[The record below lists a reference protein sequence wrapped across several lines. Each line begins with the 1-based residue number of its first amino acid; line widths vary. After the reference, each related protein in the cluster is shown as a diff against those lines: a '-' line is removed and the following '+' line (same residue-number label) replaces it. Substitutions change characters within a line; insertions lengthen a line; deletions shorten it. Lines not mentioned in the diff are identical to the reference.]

1 MGFMSVDEQMKI
13 LMRGVV
19 DLVSEE
25 ELRQKLERSVKTGR
39 PLRVKLGID
48 PTGKDLTLGHTVP
61 LRKMRDFVE
70 CGHQGVL
77 IIGDYTAMVGD
88 PTGRNEARPQL
99 THEQT
104 TANAQRY
111 LEQAARVLDTSRL

>member
-1 MGFMSVDEQMKI
+1 MAFMSVDEQMKI

-48 PTGKDLTLGHTVP
+48 PTGKDLPWAT
-61 LRKMRDFVE
+61 RCRCAS
-70 CGHQGVL
+70 CG
-77 IIGDYTAMVGD
+77 TSSS
-88 PTGRNEARPQL
+88 
-99 THEQT
+99 
-104 TANAQRY
+104 
-111 LEQAARVLDTSRL
+111 AATRAC